1 MRRDRFLVL
10 PAIAVATV
18 LIAASLIEP
27 VPIGPTTA
35 PVSGDTEPAPA
46 PAPAIDHLARAIS
59 TCDLARAETLLEEQ
73 SDSFRSPAAG
83 PTFPADALIL
93 GLAAQSCG
101 HFSASLE
108 WLRVAP
114 ADGAHS
120 DWRLYGLAL
129 SAIEL
134 GQYPAASAALGR
146 LRAEHS
152 SSPLFEKAILTASS
166 LAEQRGD
173 LAGVAE
179 IAMQGRH
186 WQLES
191 EASEALEVAAWQAGS
206 ILDDDAIR
214 RAAAI
219 QLLTK
224 HPLSASELGV
234 VEGFRLPDG
243 KIAWLQFLTSDQ
255 IVQRAESLQAAGLSG
270 SAISTLANVPEA
282 ARGWRWHLASA
293 EGLTASGHGE
303 KSLALLEGMP
313 ARNRLQ
319 VSEHEWQQ
327 ALAALEVSTPR
338 SGRDLNSA
346 QRQMMRD
353 RAHRHLETA
362 IARGLDPERTRRAF
376 RILFEDALED
386 DLFEQALETL
396 RRLKAF
402 DPEDES
408 GAGQLWRLGWKQHN
422 EHNYSGAIGYWAEL
436 SSLYP
441 TSTYNRSGLYWTARS
456 HDALGNHARSRQLLA
471 EVADVPFTDFY
482 RRHALRRLE
491 DEVISNDDLQTPTA
505 PWPFD
510 PILSRA
516 ELLSSLGLHQA
527 ALVELEA
534 LSQQAEPRS
543 TRALRALVLAA
554 VGEPRKSIIEIKS
567 VFPLLGTAF
576 QGMAPKRASY
586 LYYPTAFDDI
596 IEQHSVQN
604 GLDRNL
610 VLAMIRQES
619 AFDPRARSR
628 AGARGLM
635 QVMPA
640 TGREMARRLGL
651 KYTQERWDDPGFNI
665 QIGTTYYKRVR
676 SMFDD
681 DDELSLAGYNAGPFR
696 IKRLWRQAGANAELD
711 RFLETL
717 QLRETKSYVKR
728 VLLFADSYNRLYP
741 SAG

>member
-1 MRRDRFLVL
+1 MRRDRFIVL
-10 PAIAVATV
+10 GALAAATM

-27 VPIGPTTA
+27 VAMGPTTA
-35 PVSGDTEPAPA
+35 PVSGHPEPS
-46 PAPAIDHLARAIS
+46 PAIEHLAQAIS

-73 SDSFRSPAAG
+73 SDSFSSPATG

-152 SSPLFEKAILTASS
+152 SSPLFGKALLTASS

-173 LAGVAE
+173 LASVAE
-179 IAMQGRH
+179 IARQGRH

-191 EASEALEVAAWQAGS
+191 EASETLEVAAWQAGS

-219 QLLTK
+219 QLLTE
-224 HPLSASELGV
+224 HPLRASELGV
-234 VEGFRLPDG
+234 IEGFRLPDG
-243 KIAWLQFLTSDQ
+243 NIPWLQFLTADQ
-255 IVQRAESLQAAGLSG
+255 IVQRAEKLQEAGLEE
-270 SAISTLANVPEA
+270 SAMSTLADVPET
-282 ARGWRWHLASA
+282 ARGWRWHLVSA
-293 EGLTASGHGE
+293 EALTASGRGE
-303 KSLALLEGMP
+303 ESLVLLEGMP

-319 VSEHEWQQ
+319 ASEYEWQQ
-327 ALAALEVSTPR
+327 AMAALEVSAPR

-346 QRQMMRD
+346 QRQMMRN

-362 IARGLDPERTRRAF
+362 IARGLDSERTRRAF
-376 RILFEDALED
+376 RILFEDALKD

-441 TSTYNRSGLYWTARS
+441 TSTYNRSGLYWAARS
-456 HDALGNHARSRQLLA
+456 HDALGNHARSRQLLI

-491 DEVISNDDLQTPTA
+491 DEVIGNDDLQTPTA

-516 ELLSSLGLHQA
+516 ELLSSLGLYQA
-527 ALVELEA
+527 ALVELEV
-534 LSQQAEPRS
+534 LSQHAEPRS
-543 TRALRALVLAA
+543 TRALKALVLAA
-554 VGEPRKSIIEIKS
+554 VGQPRKSIIEIKS

-576 QGMAPKRASY
+576 QGMAPERATF
-586 LYYPTAFDDI
+586 LYYPTAFEDL
-596 IEQHSVQN
+596 IEQHSDRN

-610 VLAMIRQES
+610 VFAMIRQES
-619 AFDPRARSR
+619 AFDPGARSR

-640 TGREMARRLGL
+640 TGREIARRLGL
-651 KYTQERWDDPGFNI
+651 KYTQERWSDPAFSI
-665 QIGTTYYKRVR
+665 QLGTTYYKQVR

-681 DDELSLAGYNAGPFR
+681 DEELSLAGYNAGPFR
-696 IKRLWRQAGANAELD
+696 IKRLWRQAGAKAELD

-741 SAG
+741 RAG

>member
-1 MRRDRFLVL
+1 MRRDRFIVL
-10 PAIAVATV
+10 GALAAATM

-27 VPIGPTTA
+27 VAMGPTTA
-35 PVSGDTEPAPA
+35 PVSGHPEPS
-46 PAPAIDHLARAIS
+46 PAIEHLAQAIS

-73 SDSFRSPAAG
+73 SDSFSSPATG

-152 SSPLFEKAILTASS
+152 SSPLFGKALLTASS

-173 LAGVAE
+173 LASVAE
-179 IAMQGRH
+179 IARQGRH

-191 EASEALEVAAWQAGS
+191 EASETLEVAAWQAGS

-219 QLLTK
+219 QLLTE
-224 HPLSASELGV
+224 HPLRASELGV
-234 VEGFRLPDG
+234 IEGFRLPDG
-243 KIAWLQFLTSDQ
+243 NIPWLQFLTADQ
-255 IVQRAESLQAAGLSG
+255 IVQRAEKLQEAGLEE
-270 SAISTLANVPEA
+270 SAMSTLADVPET
-282 ARGWRWHLASA
+282 ARGWRWHLVSA
-293 EGLTASGHGE
+293 EALTASGRGE
-303 KSLALLEGMP
+303 ESLVLLEGMP

-319 VSEHEWQQ
+319 ASEYEWQQ
-327 ALAALEVSTPR
+327 AMAALEVSAPR

-346 QRQMMRD
+346 QRQMMRN

-362 IARGLDPERTRRAF
+362 IARGLDSERTRRAF
-376 RILFEDALED
+376 RILFEDALKD

-441 TSTYNRSGLYWTARS
+441 TSTYNRSGLYWAARS
-456 HDALGNHARSRQLLA
+456 HDALGNHARSRQLLI

-491 DEVISNDDLQTPTA
+491 DEVIGNDDLQTPTA

-516 ELLSSLGLHQA
+516 ELLSSLGLYQA
-527 ALVELEA
+527 ALVELEV
-534 LSQQAEPRS
+534 LSQHAEPRS
-543 TRALRALVLAA
+543 TRALKALVLAA
-554 VGEPRKSIIEIKS
+554 VGQPRKSIIEIKS

-576 QGMAPKRASY
+576 QGMAPERATF
-586 LYYPTAFDDI
+586 LYYPTAFEDL
-596 IEQHSVQN
+596 IEQHSDRN

-610 VLAMIRQES
+610 VFAMIRQES
-619 AFDPRARSR
+619 AFDPGARSR

-640 TGREMARRLGL
+640 TGREIARRLGL
-651 KYTQERWDDPGFNI
+651 KYTQERWSDPAFSI
-665 QIGTTYYKRVR
+665 QLGTTYYKQVR
-676 SMFDD
+676 SMFDGD
-681 DDELSLAGYNAGPFR
+681 EELSLAGYNAGPFR
-696 IKRLWRQAGANAELD
+696 IKRLWRQAGAKAELD

-741 SAG
+741 RPG